1 MDQDFFRSFLF
12 IFSYISS
19 HMSGSVFNGSVSDQ
33 FQTFQPAMTL
43 VLFRLRQISK
53 SSFQRAVRPWTHELV
68 VLHFTFLLQIP
79 AVKNSSGLID
89 VTFHSVS
96 FCLHQIWYKKVA
108 HSFFFSFVIV
118 FSWLSNYFSINNKH
132 TLNNPSYFDIS
143 FIGGTTA
150 GMTIYL
156 WTKLEHTP

>member
-19 HMSGSVFNGSVSDQ
+19 HMSSSVFNGSVSDQ
-33 FQTFQPAMTL
+33 FQTFQPAMTS
-43 VLFRLRQISK
+43 VLFFLKQISK
-53 SSFQRAVRPWTHELV
+53 GSFQRAVRPWTHKLV

-79 AVKNSSGLID
+79 AVENRSGLID
-89 VTFHSVS
+89 VTSHSVS
-96 FCLHQIWYKKVA
+96 FCLQQIWYQKVA
-108 HSFFFSFVIV
+108 YSFFVSFVIV
-118 FSWLSNYFSINNKH
+118 FSWLSNYFSINNEC

-143 FIGGTTA
+143 FIGGTKA
-150 GMTIYL
+150 GTTIYL